1 MPIKV
6 KCSCGKGLAVKEQ
19 FAGKAVKCPG
29 CGKPVRVPAAAGG
42 GQPGPSPAAR
52 PAAKPAAHPSAVA
65 IDNPLDDLF
74 DEEGFGSGIASV
86 CTACGKPMP
95 PEAVLCT
102 ECGYNKTTGQR
113 IQGHLLPGVD
123 VSTGD
128 LALRKAEED
137 MQRAD
142 RLQRDMTDGS
152 GMPWWML
159 GLILFILASATTL
172 AVMAVM
178 SATRTTGEDN
188 FNAMQSFLQLAGTG
202 CALVAVGAFL
212 KLVVQGFTVSRNTG
226 LLCLTVVYLF
236 VFVFQQPKG
245 RIGAFLV
252 MLILGGTAAGLL
264 IQSQNV

>member
-29 CGKPVRVPAAAGG
+29 CGKAVRVPAASGG
-42 GQPGPSPAAR
+42 GRPQQSSAARAAPEPAAA
-52 PAAKPAAHPSAVA
+52 PIEHS
-65 IDNPLDDLF
+65 LDDLF

-86 CTACGKPMP
+86 CSACGKPMP

-102 ECGYNKTTGQR
+102 QCGYNKTTGQR
-113 IQGHLLPGVD
+113 VQGYLLPGVD

-128 LALRKAEED
+128 LALQKAEQD
-137 MQRAD
+137 IQRAD
-142 RLQRDMTDGS
+142 KLQRDMTDGS

-159 GLILFILASATTL
+159 GLILFILGSATAL

-178 SATRTTGEDN
+178 SATRTTGDDN
-188 FNAMQSFLQLAGTG
+188 FNAMRSFLQLAGTG
-202 CALVAVGAFL
+202 CALVAVGAFF
-212 KLVVQGFTVSRNTG
+212 KLVVEGFKVSRNTG
-226 LLCLTVVYLF
+226 LLCLTVLYLF
-236 VFVFQQPKG
+236 VFVFQKPKG